1 MNNQA
6 TMEKMQQMRF
16 HGMLRAFQSTM
27 ETGVKNKFTSDELIG
42 HLIDA
47 EYDERKNRK
56 FNRLIQYAKFRY
68 HAAFEEIDFIS
79 KRNLDKNEVLRL
91 SDCQWIEKHQNII
104 ITGSAGAGKS
114 FIASALGHQACLY
127 EYRVLYFNCMKLFT
141 KLKMSNADGSYI
153 GELKKIQ
160 KTDFLIL
167 DDFGLQSF
175 DKQNRLTLLEI
186 LEDRHG
192 LKSTL
197 IISQVPIKNWH
208 EIIGDKTIADAICDR
223 LIHSSYE
230 INLQGINMRKKKK
243 SEEKGEKS

>member
-6 TMEKMQQMRF
+6 TMEKMQEMRF
-16 HGMLRAFQSTM
+16 HGMMRAFQSTM
-27 ETGVKNKFTSDELIG
+27 ETGVKNNFTADELIG
-42 HLIDA
+42 HLIDS

-56 FNRLIQYAKFRY
+56 FSRLVQYAKFRY

-79 KRNLDKNEVLRL
+79 KRNLDKNEILRL
-91 SDCQWIEKHQNII
+91 SDCRWLEKHQNII
-104 ITGSAGAGKS
+104 ITGPAGIGKS
-114 FIASALGHQACLY
+114 FIASAFGHQACLY

-153 GELKKIQ
+153 SELNKIK
-160 KTDFLIL
+160 KTDLLIL
-167 DDFGLQSF
+167 DDFGLQPF
-175 DKQNRLTLLEI
+175 DRQNRLTLLEI

-208 EIIGDKTIADAICDR
+208 EIIEDKTIADAICDR
-223 LIHSSYE
+223 LVHTSYKF
-230 INLQGINMRKKKK
+230 NLQGINSLRKKKTGGK
-243 SEEKGEKS
+243 S